1 MSPEE
6 RRARGDKA
14 KRLLDDPLLV
24 EAFATVEAAYL
35 GAWKNTAL
43 GETQAR
49 ELAYMAVRAVA
60 DVRTAIR
67 RVVADGQIANAEIE
81 RAIKPT
87 NN

>member
-14 KRLLDDPLLV
+14 KRLLEDALLV

-49 ELAYMAVRAVA
+49 EMAYMAVRTLA
-60 DVRTAIR
+60 DVRAAIR
-67 RVVADGQIANAEIE
+67 RVVTDGQIANAEIE